1 MKPLLAY
8 FFMPALEEKQ
18 KKLILIPELFFH
30 KSFLD
35 F

>member
-1 MKPLLAY
+1 MKPFWPIL
-8 FFMPALEEKQ
+8 MPALEEKQ